1 MKLFYDNGL
10 MSMNTITFCT
20 VHQIKRKNIYNYVD
34 DNGTNIFVKY
44 YGEICSTQWVIAI
57 YNKIIRCAVNFVS
70 NMIGTTFKL

>member
-34 DNGTNIFVKY
+34 DIDTNIFVNYDHRPTMCPIKATITY
-44 YGEICSTQWVIAI
+44 KGWK
-57 YNKIIRCAVNFVS
+57 N
-70 NMIGTTFKL
+70 